1 MYTTLHQ
8 CYTQLSTPSH
18 AYTCSVVSF
27 LDSIAVSI
35 RSSVCCV
42 VGDCIY
48 IFFFLCMQG
57 RAKWVHQA
65 NQGSTEKQVYL
76 CEEKSQITCPRSSN
90 QRVEGSRSEHYRA
103 CRKDTRNVYPGHG
116 PRSSCT
122 DTCYWVIK
130 KLINAIVLNPT
141 HYIYE
146 ASV

>member
-1 MYTTLHQ
+1 MHIRAVWCPSWIQLRCRSDRVFAAWLATVYT
-8 CYTQLSTPSH
+8 Y
-18 AYTCSVVSF
+18 
-27 LDSIAVSI
+27 
-35 RSSVCCV
+35 
-42 VGDCIY
+42 
-48 IFFFLCMQG
+48 FFFLCMQG

-76 CEEKSQITCPRSSN
+76 CEEKSQITCPQRSN

-103 CRKDTRNVYPGHG
+103 CREDTRNVYPGHG